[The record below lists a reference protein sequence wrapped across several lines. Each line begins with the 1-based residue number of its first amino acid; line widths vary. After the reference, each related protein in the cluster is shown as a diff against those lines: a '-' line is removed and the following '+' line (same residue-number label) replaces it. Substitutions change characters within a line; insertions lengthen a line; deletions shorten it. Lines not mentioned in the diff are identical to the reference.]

1 MKYTKKILYLVGL
14 LIFVQILFQSHI
26 STVKANNGIP
36 TSYYPDLDLNGTY
49 IYNVTQFDSKF
60 TWVDLNYSSRGDAI
74 TNPGGQII
82 VNFTGFYD
90 DDSSYFGISCFDNPI
105 PYINI
110 TFMKNVT
117 STLVTNTTFYNVS
130 NSEAG
135 LSLAIGYNLFHSG
148 FLIQINNLEDLVTL
162 ATGQVSGFMLGN
174 FTYEEYD
181 YMVRFVF
188 KQDSTFQNSTMIYDK
203 TSGILVYSK
212 VQNSFGPDLEI
223 QLSDYELNF
232 QKTEAAIPGI
242 SSFPL
247 ILLGIIIPTTLLIVI
262 HNLTKK
268 IRTN

>member
-1 MKYTKKILYLVGL
+1 MKNTKKILSIIGFLVFMQL
-14 LIFVQILFQSHI
+14 LFQSAI
-26 STVKANNGIP
+26 PTVKANGSIP
-36 TSYYPDLDLNGTY
+36 TPYYQDFDINGTY
-49 IYNVTQFDSKF
+49 IYNVTQFDSQF

-90 DDSSYFGISCFDNPI
+90 DNSTYFGLSCFNNPI

-117 STLVTNTTFYNVS
+117 NILVTNTTFYNVS

-135 LSLAIGYNLFHSG
+135 LSLAIGYNVFHSG

-162 ATGQVSGFMLGN
+162 AAGQVSGFMLGD

-181 YMVRFVF
+181 YMAKFIF
-188 KQDSTFQNSTMIYDK
+188 KQDSLFQNSTMIYDK
-203 TSGILVYSK
+203 TTGLLVYSE

-223 QLSDYELNF
+223 QLSNYELNF
-232 QKTEAAIPGI
+232 QKTEAVDPGI

-247 ILLGIIIPTTLLIVI
+247 ILLGAIITTTLIIVI
-262 HNLTKK
+262 LNLIKK